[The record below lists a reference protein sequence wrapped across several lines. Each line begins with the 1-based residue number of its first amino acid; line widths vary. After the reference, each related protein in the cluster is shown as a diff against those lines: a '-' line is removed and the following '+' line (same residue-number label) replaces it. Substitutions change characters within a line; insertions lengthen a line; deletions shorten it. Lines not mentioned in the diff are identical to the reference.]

1 MTHTKHPMT
10 NNLFTNGFNSYAC
23 EGDSISCEVDGFT
36 LTATIYRDD
45 TNGDSPDERDD
56 GFWPSID
63 PKSAGYIGSKSAA
76 TLRRH
81 MAKANAV
88 LEAWKRDDWFYVGI
102 VVTVSRNGIELTH
115 KYGNALWGIECN
127 YPGSDNSYLMVV
139 ANELAPEA
147 LSDAKAKL
155 AELCKA

>member
-1 MTHTKHPMT
+1 MTTKM
-10 NNLFTNGFNSYAC
+10 FTQGFNSYAC
-23 EGDSISCEVDGFT
+23 EGDSISCEVAGFT

-45 TNGDSPDERDD
+45 NGDSPEERYD

-63 PKSAGYIGSKSAA
+63 PKSAGYIGQKSTA

-81 MAKANAV
+81 MAKAKAI
-88 LEAWKRDDWFYVGI
+88 LEAWERDDWFYVG
-102 VVTVSRNGIELTH
+102 VAVTVSRSGICLTG
-115 KYGNALWGIECN
+115 KYGNALWGVECN
-127 YPGSDNSYLMVV
+127 YPESDNSYLMVV

-147 LSDAKAKL
+147 LSEAKAKL